1 MNFVVSLVH
10 FIGWVILAITLFYII
25 FSLVFTVYAYLFIR
39 RTDDFKNCLDDVWSW
54 RRFACYVGFVNL
66 WIYAGLVYELIRRKL
81 RIRYFLK
88 IGYSISQIE
97 QRFDY
102 RCVEV
107 LKSDIFE
114 VYPISV
120 ILGYVIRDKFYG

>member
-1 MNFVVSLVH
+1 MKMNFIVSLAYFV
-10 FIGWVILAITLFYII
+10 GWVGLFYVF
-25 FSLVFTVYAYLFIR
+25 FSLIFTVYAYLFIR
-39 RTDDFKNCLDDVWSW
+39 RTQDFKNCTSNVWEW
-54 RRFACYVGFVNL
+54 RQFACFIGFVNL
-66 WIYAGLVYELIRRKL
+66 WIYAGLVYKLIQRKL

-88 IGYSISQIE
+88 IGYSIGEIE

-107 LKSDIFE
+107 LKSNIFE

-120 ILGYVIRDKFYG
+120 ILGYVIDDKFYG